1 MVAFFLGFQSQ
12 CSWDLQYLWGKFWN
26 NQDRSSISLLQKTLS
41 LHSCKDS
48 EPSNEFFR
56 VGHEKT
62 PPYDDTHFCLMK
74 IILFKLIARTGK
86 LVVGNPIPIPNTEN
100 RYWDQ
105 ENSCIVR
112 HIFCQVTVW
121 KWAQKLANWRK
132 IQVKSND
139 FCPCYLF
146 FEKTFVKLMQM

>member
-1 MVAFFLGFQSQ
+1 MLAL
-12 CSWDLQYLWGKFWN
+12 FWVFSLN
-26 NQDRSSISLLQKTLS
+26 AADTISNSEANFGIIKIVLLVPCYKKTLS

-48 EPSNEFFR
+48 QPSNEFFR
-56 VGHEKT
+56 DGHEKT

-105 ENSCIVR
+105 ENTCIVR